1 MPIKQYLETSSAKF
15 LGWKRRKFSNNFKE
29 PDKKKRAN
37 ETQSKQIKENN
48 ATEEK
53 RK

>member
-29 PDKKKRAN
+29 PDKKKEQMKHKVSR
-37 ETQSKQIKENN
+37 
-48 ATEEK
+48 
-53 RK
+53 